1 MVPSTLGFAG
11 SAAPLPI
18 VLAGLIAVAIFLVDA
33 FTPYQIAVAV
43 LYVLVVQLVAAS
55 GSYGATVAASVI
67 CAALT
72 LTAYAL
78 VHDLGQ
84 MWGAIGR
91 CLVSLLALAAA
102 TALSLRHLRTAH
114 RMHEQIQLLNLSH
127 DAIVICD
134 LKGTIT
140 FWNDGAEALYGW
152 PARMAVGQAFH
163 TLTDTRFPQGR
174 EPGFDTL
181 LADGMW
187 EGEVQRRHRDGRAL
201 IVASRIALWRD
212 GRGRPIAIMATNNDI
227 TERRRTEIEL
237 ARSEAFLADAQ
248 RLSRTGSVLRY
259 ADSTEMEWS
268 VESYRILGYGTD
280 ETPSFERVLKRT
292 HPDDLE
298 LVKGMDE
305 AIRHGEPFIDGKHRL
320 VMADGEV
327 KHVRFV
333 ARLNARHGKRSEYVG
348 ALMDIT
354 SAVAAQEAL
363 QRSMAELAHVSRLTT
378 VGGLATTIAHEV
390 TQPLAAIVTC
400 GDSVA
405 RWLDRPD
412 PNVAEARQSIEQMIR
427 DARRA
432 SDIVKHIRSMAQRRE
447 PKWACLQ
454 VNALV
459 RDTLSLLGRECAS
472 RQVQVEA
479 QLDAR
484 ELPVHGDPVQLQQ
497 VLVNLLVNA
506 VQAMGEVV
514 ERPRVLRVSTAL
526 TEEARARIVVSDTGH
541 GFADG
546 DLERIFRAF
555 YTTKEN
561 GVGMGLSICR
571 SIVEAHG
578 GQIWATPAGPGASF
592 HVELPL
598 MGEGE
603 S

>member
-1 MVPSTLGFAG
+1 MAPSTLDLAAG
-11 SAAPLPI
+11 AAPLPI

-55 GSYGATVAASVI
+55 GSYRATAAASII
-67 CAALT
+67 CVALT
-72 LTAYAL
+72 LVAYML
-78 VHDLGQ
+78 VHDLEQ

-91 CLVSLLALAAA
+91 CMVSLLALAAA
-102 TALSLRHLRTAH
+102 TALSLRHLRTAD
-114 RMHEQIQLLNLSH
+114 RLHEQIQLLNLSH

-134 LKGTIT
+134 LKGAIT

-152 PARMAVGQAFH
+152 RAPLALGKSFH
-163 TLTDTRFPQGR
+163 ALTDTRFPPGR
-174 EPGFDTL
+174 EPGIERL
-181 LADGMW
+181 LAEGMW

-280 ETPSFERVLKRT
+280 ETPSFERVLERT
-292 HPDDLE
+292 HPEDLE
-298 LVKGMDE
+298 LVKGMDA

-320 VMADGEV
+320 VMADGEI

-412 PNVAEARQSIEQMIR
+412 PNVAEARQSVEQMIR

-447 PKWACLQ
+447 PQWAC
-454 VNALV
+454 VRINALV
-459 RDTLSLLGRECAS
+459 RDALSLLGRECAS
-472 RQVQVEA
+472 RQVQVET
-479 QLDAR
+479 QLDAA

-506 VQAMGEVV
+506 VQAMAEVV
-514 ERPRVLRVSTAL
+514 ARPRVLRVSTAL
-526 TEEARARIVVSDTGH
+526 TEGQRARIVVTDTGH

-546 DLERIFRAF
+546 DVERIFRAF

-578 GQIWATPAGPGASF
+578 GQIWATSAKPGARF

-598 MGEGE
+598 MREGE